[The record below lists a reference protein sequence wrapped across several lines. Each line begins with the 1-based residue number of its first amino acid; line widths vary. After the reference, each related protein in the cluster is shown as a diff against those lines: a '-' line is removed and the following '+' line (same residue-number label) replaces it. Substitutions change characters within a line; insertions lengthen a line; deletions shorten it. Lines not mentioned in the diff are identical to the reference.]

1 MAHADRLAEAVSL
14 DVAAAGWTPTVDN
27 FFGRVTKA
35 RILDAVREV
44 KGDARAEAMR
54 HLKKGEMAEQ
64 AEQLLS
70 RSGWL
75 PEPLRTA
82 GVETITAPVVETP
95 AVDGADQTS
104 AASAEDGEG
113 AEVQDPKAETN
124 IAGELPAASLSYPE
138 TQGIAAE

>member
-44 KGDARAEAMR
+44 KGDARADAIR
-54 HLKKGEMAEQ
+54 HLKKGEMAEH

-75 PEPLRTA
+75 PEPLRTV
-82 GVETITAPVVETP
+82 GVETFTAPVVETP
-95 AVDGADQTS
+95 AVDGADQMPS
-104 AASAEDGEG
+104 GEPDGAGEAEAQEPDAG
-113 AEVQDPKAETN
+113 ADDL
-124 IAGELPAASLSYPE
+124 GELPDPTLVHS
-138 TQGIAAE
+138 QIQDIAAE

>member
-1 MAHADRLAEAVSL
+1 
-14 DVAAAGWTPTVDN
+14 
-27 FFGRVTKA
+27 
-35 RILDAVREV
+35 
-44 KGDARAEAMR
+44 MR

-75 PEPLRTA
+75 PEPLRTV